1 MSQAIIEERRS
12 DPQISLAVMS
22 HMEDRLT
29 AHATHMER
37 KFDNHTRDE
46 MERYSE
52 ILALIAQS
60 NTDHNERHKH
70 LLQSVESHM
79 EKTSEIYE
87 SFVEAFPADRKGRPD
102 FHGHASAHQ
111 NWIEQSKE
119 TKELMGYVKKVVLA
133 AAGTALASWLTFLIW
148 NGVLHGPVM
157 K

>member
-29 AHATHMER
+29 AHAVQMER

-60 NTDHNERHKH
+60 NTDHNERHKA

-79 EKTSEIYE
+79 DKTAEIYE
-87 SFVEAFPADRKGRPD
+87 HFVEAFPTDKKGKPD
-102 FHGHASAHQ
+102 FHGHAAAHES
-111 NWIEQSKE
+111 WIESSKE
-119 TKELMGYVKKVVLA
+119 TKELLGYVKKIVLA
-133 AAGTALASWLTFLIW
+133 SAATALVSWITFLIW
-148 NGVLHGPVM
+148 NGVLHGPG

>member
-1 MSQAIIEERRS
+1 MIDDRRVE
-12 DPQISLAVMS
+12 PTISVSILA
-22 HMEDRLT
+22 HMEERLT
-29 AHATHMER
+29 AHASLIER
-37 KFDNHTRDE
+37 KFDSHTRDE
-46 MERYSE
+46 MDRYNE
-52 ILALIAQS
+52 ILSLIAQS
-60 NTDHNERHKH
+60 NADHNERHKH

-87 SFVEAFPADRKGRPD
+87 SFVEAFPLDRKGKPD

>member
-29 AHATHMER
+29 AHAVQMER

-60 NTDHNERHKH
+60 NSDHNERHKA
-70 LLQSVESHM
+70 LLQLVESHM
-79 EKTSEIYE
+79 DKTAEIYE
-87 SFVEAFPADRKGRPD
+87 HFVEAFPTDKKGKPD
-102 FHGHASAHQ
+102 FHGHAAAHES
-111 NWIEQSKE
+111 WIESSKE
-119 TKELMGYVKKVVLA
+119 TKELLGYVKKIVLA
-133 AAGTALASWLTFLIW
+133 SAATALVSWVTFLIW
-148 NGVLHGPVM
+148 NGVLHGPV

>member
-1 MSQAIIEERRS
+1 MSQAIIEERRY

-29 AHATHMER
+29 VHAVQMER

-60 NTDHNERHKH
+60 NNDHNERHKA
-70 LLQSVESHM
+70 LLHSVESHM
-79 EKTSEIYE
+79 DKTAEIYDH
-87 SFVEAFPADRKGRPD
+87 FVEAFPIDKKGKPD
-102 FHGHASAHQ
+102 FHGHAAAHES
-111 NWIEQSKE
+111 WIESSKE
-119 TKELMGYVKKVVLA
+119 TKELLGYVKRIVLA
-133 AAGTALASWLTFLIW
+133 SAATALVSWVTFLIW
-148 NGVLHGPVM
+148 NGVLHGPV